1 MGGLGP
7 RVLMHVMIRGRCG
20 LLHLLLLL
28 GGMLLTWLGGGNGA
42 AARLDYLVNLGKLV
56 DVTISLFGRL
66 GLTSIGIF
74 LQGSRV
80 DLLQIAT
87 DLLIAVQAQLLH
99 LGKK

>member
-1 MGGLGP
+1 M
-7 RVLMHVMIRGRCG
+7 
-20 LLHLLLLL
+20 
-28 GGMLLTWLGGGNGA
+28 TWLGSGSGA

-56 DVTISLFGRL
+56 DVAISLFGRL